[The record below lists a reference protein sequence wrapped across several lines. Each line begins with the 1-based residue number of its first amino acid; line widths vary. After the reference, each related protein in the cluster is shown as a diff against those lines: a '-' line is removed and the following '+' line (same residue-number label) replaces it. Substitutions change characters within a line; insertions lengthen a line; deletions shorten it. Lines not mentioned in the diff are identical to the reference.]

1 MDFYLVSVKG
11 RVMNALMQNLRYG
24 LRLLRKR
31 PGFTLVAV
39 LTLAL
44 GIGANT
50 TIFSFVNTIL
60 LRPLPYKNAD
70 QLVVP
75 ISFNPSRGFDN
86 SSITYADYLDWKNA
100 DIFEHVAVMNLLS
113 AVDVT
118 GGEGDPEQV
127 RVAQVSEDYFAV
139 MGTEALLG
147 RTFLPED
154 YTAPSP
160 VPGTIISYGL
170 WQRRYGGDP
179 EIIGQKIYLAGR
191 PYPIIGVTAKDST
204 WPEPREVFAALT
216 VGPNP
221 GPDLLRRDNM
231 IFSGIARLK
240 AGVPQ
245 AQADA
250 AMASIAARLEQDY
263 PESRAG
269 WSNRTISLRDY
280 VVGKQLRASLLI
292 LLAVVGCVLLIACVN
307 VANLLLVRAAARERE
322 MAIRLALGASRWQLV
337 RQLLT
342 ESMLLTLIGGG
353 LGFLLAVWGV
363 DLLKSVAPGDTPR
376 LAQVHIDAGVLLFT
390 LAASLV
396 TAVICGLIPALQS
409 SRADLQQALKESSR
423 SATGGARSRFVRHVL
438 VVAEVALSLV
448 LLIGAGL
455 MIRSFMRVQ
464 QIDPGFRVERLVT
477 LRLNTPSARY
487 PDEARVTAFY
497 QRLIDS
503 VQTAPGVESAAASSA
518 LPLGGGGLY
527 LGRSFLVEGQP
538 EPPASTDFQAQWNV
552 ISPGYYRTAGIRLIK
567 GRDFDERDRADSNK
581 VIIINETMARRL
593 FGDDDPL
600 GKRIRSWRDENQL
613 REIVGVVEDVRY
625 FGRDDDLRGL
635 VYVPH
640 AQNAWRTMML
650 TVRTYG
656 DPASATSAI
665 RAQIAAADKDLA
677 VANLETMTTIL
688 NRSVAPRRAS
698 MLLLVAFGSI
708 AALLAVIGIYGVLS
722 YSVAQRAQEI
732 GVRIA
737 LGARSS
743 DVLRLVI
750 AQGMRLT
757 IAGVAIGLGAAFAL
771 TRLMASLLFSTSA
784 TDPLTFAA
792 IALLLTLVALLAC
805 YLPARR
811 ATRVDPMV
819 ALRYE

>member
-1 MDFYLVSVKG
+1 MKVF
-11 RVMNALMQNLRYG
+11 MQDLRYG
-24 LRLLRKR
+24 LRILLKR
-31 PGFTLVAV
+31 PGFTLIAV

-50 TIFSFVNTIL
+50 TIFSFVNAIL
-60 LRPLPYKNAD
+60 LRPLPFKNAD

-75 ISFNPSRGFDN
+75 VSFNPARYSDD
-86 SSITYADYLDWKNA
+86 SSITYADYLDWKNEG
-100 DIFEHVAVMNLLS
+100 IFEHVAALNLLS
-113 AVDVT
+113 AADLT
-118 GGEGDPEQV
+118 SGNGEPERV
-127 RVAQVSEDYFAV
+127 RVAAVSEDYFAV
-139 MGTEALLG
+139 MGSEALVG
-147 RTFLPED
+147 RTFGDDD
-154 YTAPSP
+154 YNP
-160 VPGTIISYGL
+160 PGPARGLIITYGL
-170 WQRRYGGDP
+170 WQRRFGGDP
-179 EIIGQKIYLAGR
+179 DIIDQKIYLNGR

-204 WPEPREVFAALT
+204 WPDDREVFVPLA

-221 GPDLLRRDNM
+221 GPDLMRRDNM

-245 AQADA
+245 AQVNA

-263 PESRAG
+263 PESRQG
-269 WSNRTISLRDY
+269 WSNRVVNLRDY
-280 VVGKQLRASLLI
+280 VVGKQLRSSLLI

-322 MAIRLALGASRWQLV
+322 MAIRLALGAGRGRLI

-342 ESMLLTLIGGG
+342 ESLLLTFIGGG
-353 LGFLLAVWGV
+353 MGFLLAVWGV

-376 LAQVHIDAGVLLFT
+376 LAQVHVDAGVLLFT
-390 LAASLV
+390 LTASLA
-396 TAVICGLIPALQS
+396 TAIICGLIPALQS

-423 SATGGARSRFVRHVL
+423 SATGGTRSRLVRNVL
-438 VVAEVALSLV
+438 VVSEIALSLV

-455 MIRSFMRVQ
+455 AIRSFMRVQ
-464 QIDPGFRVERLVT
+464 QIDPGFQVDRLVT
-477 LRLNTPSARY
+477 MEINSPRSRY
-487 PDEARVTAFY
+487 ADEGRVIAFY
-497 QRLIDS
+497 KNLIDS
-503 VQTAPGVESAAASSA
+503 VQSAPGVESVAASSA
-518 LPLGGGGLY
+518 LPLGGGGFY
-527 LGRSFLVEGQP
+527 LGRVFLIEGQP
-538 EPPASTDFQAQWNV
+538 EPPASNDYPAQWNV
-552 ISPGYYRTAGIRLIK
+552 ISPRYFATTGIRLIT
-567 GRDFDERDRADSNK
+567 GRDFDERDGTDSNQ
-581 VIIINETMARRL
+581 VIIINATLARQM
-593 FGDDDPL
+593 FGNENAL

-625 FGRDDDLRGL
+625 YGRDDDLRGL

-640 AQNAWRTMML
+640 AQNAWRSMAL
-650 TVRTYG
+650 TVRTHG
-656 DPASATSAI
+656 DPVSAVSAI
-665 RAQIAAADKDLA
+665 RSQIAAVDKDLA

-722 YSVAQRAQEI
+722 YTVAQRVQEI
-732 GVRIA
+732 GMRIA

-750 AQGMRLT
+750 GQGMKLT
-757 IAGVAIGLGAAFAL
+757 LAGIAIGLGAAFAL

-792 IALLLTLVALLAC
+792 IAILLTLVALLAC
-805 YLPARR
+805 YIPARR
-811 ATRVDPMV
+811 ATKVDPMI